1 MANYPALAN
10 GLLFTNGYKK
20 EKKQPD
26 FVGSAELTN
35 GAIVNLSVWKK
46 GQDKNGNKL
55 PTGTYYYVIEFAST
69 DDVYGPQTS
78 GWIYLNRNAN

>member
-1 MANYPALAN
+1 MTKYTALAN

-46 GQDKNGNKL
+46 GQDKNGNDFMSFSLQERADIDK
-55 PTGTYYYVIEFAST
+55 T
-69 DDVYGPQTS
+69 DS
-78 GWIYLNRNAN
+78 E